1 MRTLFDCGCLT
12 LWTEILDKDAA
23 GGKWQRFDLAGGG
36 RLGWGFGYH
45 FCEMRLRGYDV
56 GGLSESGSQTYI
68 IGMR

>member
-23 GGKWQRFDLAGGG
+23 GEKWQRLDLAVGG
-36 RLGWGFGYH
+36 GFGYH
-45 FCEMRLRGYDV
+45 FCKMRLRGYDV